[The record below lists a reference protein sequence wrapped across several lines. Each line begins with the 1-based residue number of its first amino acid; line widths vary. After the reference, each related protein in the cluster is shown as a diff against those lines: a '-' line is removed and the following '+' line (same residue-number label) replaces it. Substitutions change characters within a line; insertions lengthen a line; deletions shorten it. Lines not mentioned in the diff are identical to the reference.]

1 MVKRT
6 GSDGHGKVHKTLYQ
20 HNYIDVI
27 SNITP
32 DLYKDTDYAMF
43 GTEEDILYSTLGK
56 VLNVVDNI
64 DGILSVDATPVS
76 VLQQKFIPRNNL
88 TNLRP
93 YIFDQK
99 ILKPLGR
106 SLNDF
111 TSKEEFE
118 AYLSGVLLPLIPLNT
133 PSPTFIEGV
142 RTTIDTT
149 VTDTATAHQYLI
161 DTLSWF
167 YLLNT
172 TTSLVGGTHPSILVA
187 KSLSTLWEGD
197 TLTEREGVSLL
208 FKYLWTNRELSTQFY
223 SYIPRHFSNTDSEVS
238 GSIHTSGTQQWDNL
252 ETLLHVWYNP
262 HDESSTTL
270 DDYLTLFIDHG
281 TFTPK
286 QLEGGAFTKF
296 LQAISFG
303 FYDANS
309 TIEDLG
315 NLIDIERC
323 PGEFLPQLASLIG
336 WKLMTG
342 DIDKWR
348 AQLRKAVYLYKSK
361 GTRKSLVEA
370 LELVFTTSSILPVDE
385 IEETWEMFLPRMIY
399 YLIATESATLN
410 DPQLS
415 PFSFKGIPMARFSEN
430 DLDLNYRAATD
441 YVLEVMHAN
450 TPATPTRPEGGCI
463 YINDKK
469 FSLSTWDP
477 CSVLFTGFYHR
488 NLPDCPVPP
497 WEDDRFY
504 DNVFTTRSQVLILND
519 ILMASADSSA
529 VNSPRGGLEVSSNYV
544 AALSSLLLH
553 ESEDDQ
559 DLYFRGWNRKWK
571 FYSDTYSKPPNLTS
585 IITEG
590 NASKIGLFDHWQS
603 KSSVITAQVYLGNLN
618 FKEDGIPTNPPKILE
633 SIRQVFKQFL
643 PFHVIAKIF
652 ENVSDDELYLP
663 SDPAL
668 CIRLTSDT
676 FDLSPSGDFD
686 HYILTN
692 LVGSS
697 VSLLQVPTIA
707 TTSSLDTSANFVLTN
722 HTNTY
727 RSTARR
733 RNLKYLNT
741 FKYFNRS
748 GKAMPVHKNAEMG
761 VDSSSYNG
769 LYVNTSEFIPLG
781 YNFSAGKYFH
791 TSSQVYDASND
802 LSMSSLPILYRGG
815 PQVQGTEVYL
825 PSGRTGIL
833 HSTSTFDG
841 IEVSSTFPCRAPFSH
856 NCVGGPNRDTARGIK
871 QVIMSSLFRQG
882 MTSDF
887 GDKTLD
893 NFKFGSPLM
902 KDFYNTSGVL
912 SSTVFSGVEGV
923 KGVDN
928 EGIKFSDKELIII
941 YSHFNEMVAN
951 NATRLSLGAD
961 VSHEGIYQTSGGSR
975 GYYLDPYGSNDAI
988 TYGLS
993 TSGTIT
999 TLAKD
1004 PVSGSD
1010 GALFTLYDD

>member
-6 GSDGHGKVHKTLYQ
+6 GSDGLGKVHKTLYQ

-64 DGILSVDATPVS
+64 DGILSVDDTHVS
-76 VLQQKFIPRNNL
+76 SLQQKFIPRNNL
-88 TNLRP
+88 TNVRP
-93 YIFDQK
+93 YVFNEK

-111 TSKEEFE
+111 TSKVEFE
-118 AYLSGVLLPLIPLNT
+118 TYLSGVLLPLISLNSLST
-133 PSPTFIEGV
+133 TFTAGV
-142 RTTIDTT
+142 SATVDPT
-149 VTDTATAHQYLI
+149 VTTSATTHQYLI

-172 TTSLVGGTHPSILVA
+172 TTSLGGGTNPSTLLV
-187 KSLSTLWEGD
+187 KYLSKLWEGD
-197 TLTEREGVSLL
+197 TLTEKEGVSLL
-208 FKYLWTNRELSTQFY
+208 FKYLWTNRELSTEFY
-223 SYIPRHFSNTDSEVS
+223 SYIPRHFANTDSDVS
-238 GSIHTSGTQQWDNL
+238 GNTHTSGTQQWDNL

-270 DDYLTLFIDHG
+270 DDYLTLFIDNG
-281 TFTPK
+281 TFTAK
-286 QLEGGAFTKF
+286 QLQDGAFTKF

-303 FYDANS
+303 FYDVNS
-309 TIEDLG
+309 TVEDLG

-348 AQLRKAVYLYKSK
+348 AQLRKAVYLYKAK

-370 LELVFTTSSILPVDE
+370 LELVFTTSAIIPVDE
-385 IEETWEMFLPRMIY
+385 IEETWEMYLPRMIY

-410 DPQLS
+410 DPALS
-415 PFSFKGIPMARFSEN
+415 PFSFKGISTARFSEN

-450 TPATPTRPEGGCI
+450 TKATPTRSEGGCI
-463 YINDKK
+463 YINDIK
-469 FSLSTWDP
+469 FNLSSWEP
-477 CSVLFTGFYHR
+477 NNPQFPGFYHR
-488 NLPDCPVPP
+488 NTPDCPVPP

-504 DNVFTTRSQVLILND
+504 DNVYTTRAQVLILND
-519 ILMASADSSA
+519 ILLASADSTA
-529 VNSPRGGLEVSSNYV
+529 VNSPRGGLGVSSSYV
-544 AALSSLLLH
+544 GALSSLLLH
-553 ESEDDQ
+553 EGEDSQ
-559 DLYFRGWNRKWK
+559 DLYYRGWNRKWK
-571 FYSDTYSKPPNLTS
+571 FHSNKYSKPPNLTS
-585 IITEG
+585 IIEAG
-590 NASKIGLFDHWQS
+590 DPSKMGLFDYWQS
-603 KSSVITAQVYLGNLN
+603 KSSLITAQVYLGSFD
-618 FKEDGIPTNPPKILE
+618 FKEDGIPSDPPKVLTT
-633 SIRQVFKQFL
+633 IRQVFNQFL

-652 ENVSDDELYLP
+652 ENISEDELYLP
-663 SDPAL
+663 IDSQL
-668 CIRLTSDT
+668 CIRATLDT

-697 VSLLQVPTIA
+697 ISLRQIPSIA
-707 TTSSLDTSANFVLTN
+707 TTSSLDTSANFELTN
-722 HTNTY
+722 HSSTY
-727 RSTARR
+727 RSSARR

-748 GKAMPVHKNAEMG
+748 GRAMPVHKNAEMEI
-761 VDSSSYNG
+761 DSSSYNG
-769 LYVNTSEFIPLG
+769 LAVNTSEFIPLG

-802 LSMSSLPILYRGG
+802 LCMSSLPILYGGG

-825 PSGRTGIL
+825 PSGRSRLL

-856 NCVGGPNRDTARGIK
+856 NCVGTPNRDSIRGIK
-871 QVIMSSLFRQG
+871 QVIISSLFRQG
-882 MTSDF
+882 QTTDF
-887 GDKTLD
+887 GDEILD

-902 KDFYNTSGVL
+902 KDFYTTSGVV
-912 SSTVFSGVEGV
+912 SSTVFSGVIGV
-923 KGVDN
+923 EASDN
-928 EGIKFSDKELIII
+928 EGIEFSEKELKII

-951 NATRLSLGAD
+951 NATRLSLGAAA
-961 VSHEGIYQTSGGSR
+961 SHEGIYQTSGGSR
-975 GYYLDPYGSNDAI
+975 GYYLDPYGSDDAI

-1004 PVSGSD
+1004 PVTGGD